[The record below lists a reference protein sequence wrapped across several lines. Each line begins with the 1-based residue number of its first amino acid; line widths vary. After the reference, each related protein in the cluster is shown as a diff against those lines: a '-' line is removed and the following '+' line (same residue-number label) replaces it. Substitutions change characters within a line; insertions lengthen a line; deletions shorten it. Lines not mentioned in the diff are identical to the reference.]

1 MSISPLPRRGGV
13 SFDSRNEGRALRVSA
28 RSDEVVLS
36 TWRGDSC
43 VATHHVAV
51 ADVPDLIKLLATAL
65 VDAMPEGSAR
75 AS

>member
-1 MSISPLPRRGGV
+1 
-13 SFDSRNEGRALRVSA
+13 
-28 RSDEVVLS
+28 VVLS

-51 ADVPDLIKLLATAL
+51 ADVPDLIKLLASAL